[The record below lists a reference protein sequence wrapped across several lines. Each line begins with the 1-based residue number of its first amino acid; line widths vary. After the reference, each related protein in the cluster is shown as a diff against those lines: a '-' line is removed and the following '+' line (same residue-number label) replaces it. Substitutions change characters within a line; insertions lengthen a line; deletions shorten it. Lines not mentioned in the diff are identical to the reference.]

1 MMESRQR
8 ELRASR
14 LRPGSLRGILAGI
27 VLMTATGA
35 SSAADVTLPVRAAPP
50 PIKLYSTVLFGGF
63 DDRERSYY
71 GYVGV
76 VHAFNGNLAADG
88 FLFRAMGLYNPY
100 SYQSLAVVGGNVDGK
115 MTAFD
120 VLVGYQKIFPAATAR
135 LFVGL
140 DYEGHSLS
148 PDNIF
153 DGNRG
158 HDYGVHV
165 RGELETPYFS
175 QYYGSLLASYGSA
188 RKRYWVRGRAGYNF
202 NGIIV
207 GPEGVGTGNK
217 ESQEGRV
224 GAFVTIRSF
233 APFEISFSGGYS
245 NTKAN
250 RGGASAYGTVELS
263 VAF

>member
-1 MMESRQR
+1 MEFRQGELKTQR
-8 ELRASR
+8 LRAR
-14 LRPGSLRGILAGI
+14 FLRCILAGI
-27 VLMTATGA
+27 VLTAVTGA
-35 SSAADVTLPVRAAPP
+35 SFAADVALPVKAAPP

-207 GPEGVGTGNK
+207 GPEGIGTGNK

-224 GAFVTIRSF
+224 GAFVTIRNF
-233 APFEISFSGGYS
+233 APFELSLSGGYS

>member
-1 MMESRQR
+1 MNADQS
-8 ELRASR
+8 ELRDRGFLFR
-14 LRPGSLRGILAGI
+14 LALSAFVGVVMVAAAG
-27 VLMTATGA
+27 AA
-35 SSAADVTLPVRAAPP
+35 SAADSALPVRAAPP
-50 PIKLYSTVLFGGF
+50 PIKIYSTVLFGGF

-71 GYVGV
+71 GYLGV
-76 VHAFNGNLAADG
+76 VRAFNGNLAADG

-100 SYQSLAVVGGNVDGK
+100 SYQSLAVAGGNVDGK

-135 LFVGL
+135 FFVGL

-158 HDYGVHV
+158 HGYGVHV

-175 QYYGSLLASYGSA
+175 RYYGSLLASYGSA
-188 RKRYWVRGRAGYNF
+188 RERYWVRGRAGYNF

-207 GPEGVGTGNK
+207 GPEGMGTGNK
-217 ESQEGRV
+217 DSQEGRA
-224 GAFVTIRSF
+224 GAFVTIRSLV
-233 APFEISFSGGYS
+233 PFEFTLSGGYS

-250 RGGASAYGTVELS
+250 RGGVSAYGTVELS

>member
-1 MMESRQR
+1 M
-8 ELRASR
+8 A
-14 LRPGSLRGILAGI
+14 
-27 VLMTATGA
+27 ATGA
-35 SSAADVTLPVRAAPP
+35 SSAADVALPVKAAPLP
-50 PIKLYSTVLFGGF
+50 VKVYSTVLFAGF

-71 GYVGV
+71 GYGGV

-120 VLVGYQKIFPAATAR
+120 VLVGYQKVLPQLTAR
-135 LFVGL
+135 FFVGL

-148 PDNIF
+148 PDNVF
-153 DGNRG
+153 DSNRG
-158 HDYGVHV
+158 HDYGVHL

-175 QYYGSLLASYGSA
+175 KYYGSLLASYGSA
-188 RKRYWVRGRAGYNF
+188 KERYWVRGRAGYNF
-202 NGIIV
+202 NGVIV
-207 GPEGVGTGNK
+207 GPEGMGTGNK

-224 GAFVTIRSF
+224 GAFVTIRNF
-233 APFEISFSGGYS
+233 VPFELSLSGGYS